1 MEPSAILEHAE
12 WIPASQKAKVN
23 KLKSEDNP
31 IIVAMKM
38 KKQ

>member
-1 MEPSAILEHAE
+1 MEPSAILEQAE